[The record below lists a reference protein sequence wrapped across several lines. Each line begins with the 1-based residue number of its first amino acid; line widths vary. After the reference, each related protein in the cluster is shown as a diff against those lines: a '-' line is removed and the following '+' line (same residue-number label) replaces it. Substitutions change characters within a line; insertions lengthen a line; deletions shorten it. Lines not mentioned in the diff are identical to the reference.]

1 MIGPKAP
8 PAMTGSI
15 IPFLIVLAAL
25 VAIQLVWNRRVGP
38 RATSP
43 LWFAFSTTTAA
54 LAFTVSGGMGFGLQ
68 KGPPLLA
75 ESRWTGDVIWPQ
87 VWTGL
92 LFATSPCFAGA
103 RPSATP
109 IAVLA
114 AHNASKMR

>member
-1 MIGPKAP
+1 MIGTEAP
-8 PAMTGSI
+8 PRMTGSI
-15 IPFLIVLAAL
+15 FPFLIVLAAL

-43 LWFAFSTTTAA
+43 LWFAFSTTAAA
-54 LAFTVSGGMGFGLQ
+54 LLFTVSGGMGYGLQ

-92 LFATSPCFAGA
+92 LFAI
-103 RPSATP
+103 
-109 IAVLA
+109 IAVFCWR
-114 AHNASKMR
+114 NAIRDTDRRLGHT